1 MNSESSLM
9 LFSVGEFAFA
19 MEIGGLLEVA
29 QVSAG
34 RLSPGEEGPFR
45 YRFNFRGKEIPVLDM
60 AERSGIMTP
69 PIEGFL
75 QLLVVEMN
83 SNPFAVLIDK
93 ILEVAKEEGVVYR
106 LPAMLRSEDNR
117 YIKAVYRLNDRISFY
132 IDTASL
138 LKDEEI
144 AVLRAS

>member
-9 LFSVGEFAFA
+9 LFSVREFVFA
-19 MEIGGLLEVA
+19 MEIGSLLEVA

-34 RLSPGEEGPFR
+34 KLSPNEAGPFR

-60 AERSGIMTP
+60 AERTGIMPT

-83 SNPFAVLIDK
+83 SNPFALVIGK

-106 LPAMLRSEDNR
+106 FPAMLQSERNR
-117 YIKAVYRLNDRISFY
+117 YIKAIFRLNDRISFF
-132 IDTASL
+132 IDPGSL
-138 LKDEEI
+138 LRDEEI
-144 AVLRAS
+144 AVLRTA